1 MTKIST
7 LAAIALALAVLSACA
22 NTLGG
27 MAKDAK
33 ETGWALDASGKR
45 VLKASSN

>member
-1 MTKIST
+1 MTT
-7 LAAIALALAVLSACA
+7 VRLAASFLLLLALCSCA

-33 ETGWALDASGKR
+33 ETGQALDSSGRR